1 MSLRRNLK
9 TLSVIGAAIAPA
21 MMIMGAQSYAQ
32 TSRPQP
38 APALATPDAPA
49 ESAPPAA
56 PKLHPL
62 MGEGVAAIINDEI
75 ISSYDLRQRMRLLVA
90 TSGVQ
95 PTPENLPQIEREA
108 LRSLVDEHL
117 QMQEVRD
124 IEGKQKDLHLEPTE
138 KDIDQTIGDMAKQS
152 GVTREKLIDTLRSD
166 NVDTVTLRDQI
177 RARMSWERYIGARFR
192 DNVEVG
198 DNQVKA
204 AYERANLAAEKPQ
217 YEVSEIF
224 LDAARVGSQRAAED
238 GAQQLSAQLQQ
249 GASFQ
254 AVARQFSNLP
264 TAANGGDEGWV
275 NADDLRPELL
285 AALDQMKPGQVSK
298 PIAVSDGV
306 YILELRDKRAGAATE
321 VVELKQAE
329 ISLPAAASAEQVAAA
344 KGELETLRHRIT
356 GCDSVDAQAAKSPGV
371 VAGDLG
377 ETDLKDLRPS
387 FQTAIAHLKV
397 GQVSEPVRTDAG
409 LHLIVVCE
417 RHAGGARAVTR
428 ADIEDKLR
436 GEQFDM
442 FARRF
447 LRDLRNSA
455 TIETR

>member
-1 MSLRRNLK
+1 
-9 TLSVIGAAIAPA
+9 
-21 MMIMGAQSYAQ
+21 
-32 TSRPQP
+32 
-38 APALATPDAPA
+38 
-49 ESAPPAA
+49 
-56 PKLHPL
+56 
-62 MGEGVAAIINDEI
+62 
-75 ISSYDLRQRMRLLVA
+75 
-90 TSGVQ
+90 
-95 PTPENLPQIEREA
+95 
-108 LRSLVDEHL
+108 
-117 QMQEVRD
+117 
-124 IEGKQKDLHLEPTE
+124 
-138 KDIDQTIGDMAKQS
+138 
-152 GVTREKLIDTLRSD
+152 
-166 NVDTVTLRDQI
+166 
-177 RARMSWERYIGARFR
+177 
-192 DNVEVG
+192 
-198 DNQVKA
+198 
-204 AYERANLAAEKPQ
+204 
-217 YEVSEIF
+217 
-224 LDAARVGSQRAAED
+224 
-238 GAQQLSAQLQQ
+238 
-249 GASFQ
+249 
-254 AVARQFSNLP
+254 
-264 TAANGGDEGWV
+264 
-275 NADDLRPELL
+275 
-285 AALDQMKPGQVSK
+285 VSK

-306 YILELRDKRAGAATE
+306 YILDLRDKRAGAATE

-329 ISLPAAASAEQVAAA
+329 ISLPTTASTEQVAAA

-356 GCDSVDAQAAKSPGV
+356 GCESLDVQAAKSPGV

>member
-9 TLSVIGAAIAPA
+9 TLNLIYAVVVPA
-21 MMIMGAQSYAQ
+21 VMIMGAEAHAQ
-32 TSRPQP
+32 TSQPSAPTSATPEMSSGPAAAKP
-38 APALATPDAPA
+38 APRV
-49 ESAPPAA
+49 
-56 PKLHPL
+56 HPL
-62 MGEGVAAIINDEI
+62 MGEGVAAIINDDI

-95 PTPENLPQIEREA
+95 PTPENLPQIQREA

-117 QMQEVRD
+117 QMQEVRE
-124 IEGKQKDLHLEPTE
+124 IEAKQKDLHLEPTE

-166 NVDTVTLRDQI
+166 DVDTVTLRDQI

-192 DNVEVG
+192 DNVDVG
-198 DNQVKA
+198 DTQVKA

-224 LDAARVGSQRAAED
+224 LDAARVGSQKAAEE
-238 GAQQLSAQLQQ
+238 GAQQLSTQLQE

-285 AALDQMKPGQVSK
+285 AALDKMKPGQVSK
-298 PIAVSDGV
+298 PIPVSDGV
-306 YILELRDKRAGAATE
+306 YLLALRDKRAGSANE
-321 VVELKQAE
+321 MVELKQAA
-329 ISLPAAASAEQVAAA
+329 INLPTTATPGQVSAAQ
-344 KGELETLRHRIT
+344 GELEALRHRIT
-356 GCDSVDAQAAKSPGV
+356 GCDSLEAQAAGSPGV

-377 ETDLKDLRPS
+377 ETEIKDLRPS

-397 GQVSEPVRTDAG
+397 GQVSQPVRTDGAM
-409 LHLIVVCE
+409 HLIVVCE
-417 RHAGGARAVTR
+417 RHASGARAVTR